1 MSDRDNQRAVK
12 NFERR
17 IIVRTVLDKATIVF
31 EQGFKAFKS
40 GWLRSANP
48 YADGDDRKN
57 WFEGWDYGKEC
68 NGECNG

>member
-1 MSDRDNQRAVK
+1 M
-12 NFERR
+12 
-17 IIVRTVLDKATIVF
+17 RTVLDKATIVF